1 MKCNLFNIVSF
12 ICLVL
17 LSTFLQAQIS
27 DSKNIVS
34 KNASLE
40 LLADGYI
47 FTEGPAVDQNGNVF
61 FTDQPYNKIIRWDA
75 QTKKTSVFS
84 SESGRSNGMYFDN
97 KGNLITCAD
106 MDNQLWQFDNKGNHK
121 IIYEDTLN
129 AHNGPNDLWIDAKNG
144 IYFTDPLYVRNYW
157 KRDSI
162 SKRNG
167 KNVYYLSSDRK
178 SITTVDDNLV
188 QPNGI
193 VGTPD
198 GKILYVADI
207 GDSKTYVYAIQKDA
221 TLTNRKIFCE
231 MGSDG
236 MTVDNQGNV
245 YLTGNGVHVFDKNGN
260 KIAQIPVP
268 ESWTANVCF
277 GGKDFNILFI
287 TAMDSVYGLK
297 MNVKGVR

>member
-1 MKCNLFNIVSF
+1 MKFNLFNIILST
-12 ICLVL
+12 CLVL
-17 LSTFLQAQIS
+17 ISTFLKAQIS

-34 KNASLE
+34 KDASLE
-40 LLADGYI
+40 LFADGYI

-75 QTKKTSVFS
+75 TTKKMSVFC
-84 SESGRSNGMYFDN
+84 SESGRSNGMYFDK

-106 MDNQLWQFDNKGNHK
+106 MDNQLWQFDNEGNHK

-198 GKILYVADI
+198 GKKLYVADI
-207 GDSKTYVYAIQKDA
+207 GDSKTYVYDIQKDA

-245 YLTGNGVHVFDKNGN
+245 YLTGNGVHVFDKNGK
-260 KIAQIPVP
+260 KIAHIPVP

>member
-1 MKCNLFNIVSF
+1 MKCNLFNIVSL

-84 SESGRSNGMYFDN
+84 SESGRSNGMYFD
-97 KGNLITCAD
+97 KTGYLITCAD
-106 MDNQLWQFDNKGNHK
+106 MDNQLWQFDNQGNHK
-121 IIYEDTLN
+121 VIYEDTLN

-167 KNVYYLSSDRK
+167 KNIYYLSSDRK
-178 SITTVDDNLV
+178 SIITVDDNLV

-198 GKILYVADI
+198 GKKLYVADI
-207 GDSKTYVYAIQKDA
+207 GDGKTYVYDIQKNA
-221 TLTNRKIFCE
+221 TLSNRKIFCE

-245 YLTGNGVHVFDKNGN
+245 YLTGNGVHIFDKNGN

>member
-1 MKCNLFNIVSF
+1 MKSKRTNLFSTA
-12 ICLVL
+12 CLFL
-17 LSTFLQAQIS
+17 LSALGTAQIS
-27 DSKNIVS
+27 DTSTIIA

-40 LLADGYI
+40 LLGDGFI
-47 FTEGPAVDQNGNVF
+47 FTEGPAVDKKGNVY

-75 QTKKTSVFS
+75 ETKKMSVFC
-84 SESGRSNGMYFDN
+84 SESGRSNGMYFDK
-97 KGNLITCAD
+97 KGYLITCAD
-106 MDNQLWQFDNKGNHK
+106 MDNQLWQFDKNGNHK
-121 IIYEDTLN
+121 VIYEDTLN
-129 AHNGPNDLWIDAKNG
+129 ALNGPNDLWLDKNDG
-144 IYFTDPLYVRNYW
+144 IYFTDPLYIRNYW

-178 SITTVDDNLV
+178 TIKTVDDNLV

-198 GKILYVADI
+198 GKKLYVADI
-207 GDSKTYVYAIQKDA
+207 GANKTYVYEIQKDA
-221 TLTNRKIFCE
+221 SLKNRKLFCD

-245 YLTGNGVHVFDKNGN
+245 YLTGDGVHVFDKNGK
-260 KIAQIPVP
+260 KIAHIPVP

-287 TAMDSVYGLK
+287 TAMDSVYGLQ

>member
-1 MKCNLFNIVSF
+1 MKCNLFNIVSL

-75 QTKKTSVFS
+75 QTKKTSVFC
-84 SESGRSNGMYFDN
+84 SESGRSNGMCFDN

-106 MDNQLWQFDNKGNHK
+106 MDNQLWQFDNQGNHK
-121 IIYEDTLN
+121 VIYEDTLN

-167 KNVYYLSSDRK
+167 KNIYYLSSDRK
-178 SITTVDDNLV
+178 SIITVDDNLV

-198 GKILYVADI
+198 GKKLYVADI
-207 GDSKTYVYAIQKDA
+207 GDGKTYVYDIQKNA
-221 TLTNRKIFCE
+221 TLSNRKIFCE

-245 YLTGNGVHVFDKNGN
+245 YLTGNGVHVFDKNGK
-260 KIAQIPVP
+260 KIAYIPVP

-277 GGKDFNILFI
+277 GGKNLDILFI

>member
-1 MKCNLFNIVSF
+1 MNNKISNLFSR
-12 ICLVL
+12 LYL
-17 LSTFLQAQIS
+17 LLFSVIGTAQIS
-27 DSKNIVS
+27 EASTIVA
-34 KNASLE
+34 KNATLE
-40 LLADGYI
+40 LLGDGYI
-47 FTEGPAVDQNGNVF
+47 FTEGPAVDKKGNVF

-75 QTKKTSVFS
+75 TTKKMSVFC
-84 SESGRSNGMYFDN
+84 SESGRSNGMYFDK
-97 KGNLITCAD
+97 KGYLITCAD
-106 MDNQLWQFDNKGNHK
+106 MDNQLWQFDNEGNHK
-121 IIYEDTLN
+121 VIYEDTMN

-178 SITTVDDNLV
+178 SIITVDDNLV

-193 VGTPD
+193 IGTPD
-198 GKILYVADI
+198 GKKLYVADI
-207 GDSKTYVYAIQKDA
+207 GNSKTYVYDIQKDA
-221 TLTNRKIFCE
+221 TLTNRKLFCE